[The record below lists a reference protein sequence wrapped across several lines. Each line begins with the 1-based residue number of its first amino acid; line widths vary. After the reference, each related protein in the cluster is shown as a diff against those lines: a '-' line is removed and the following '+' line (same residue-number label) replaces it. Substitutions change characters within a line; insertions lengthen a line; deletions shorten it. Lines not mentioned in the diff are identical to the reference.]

1 MLFGQYDEPRVQ
13 LARTTVTK
21 GGKKSS
27 EETSNAIRDDTATAA
42 ATAAND
48 SISTRQCTSAA
59 AAYLEY
65 DSLAKV
71 LLPTGS
77 TSPGALRETI
87 HGIAGK
93 TMTDRIRKLDFAFHH
108 GENVIFLRKV
118 ILALSINAF
127 SNILICHATTIC
139 VLRYNIR
146 NTCAILYFF
155 FETQ

>member
-1 MLFGQYDEPRVQ
+1 MLFVQYDEPRVQ

-21 GGKKSS
+21 GGEKKSS
-27 EETSNAIRDDTATAA
+27 EETSNAIRDDTAPAA

-127 SNILICHATTIC
+127 SNILIC
-139 VLRYNIR
+139 LM
-146 NTCAILYFF
+146 L
-155 FETQ
+155 TQ

>member
-1 MLFGQYDEPRVQ
+1 MLSNMKSLVCVQ
-13 LARTTVTK
+13 LVRTTVGK

-27 EETSNAIRDDTATAA
+27 EETSNAIRRYRRAYNDTDVVT

-48 SISTRQCTSAA
+48 SISIRRCTSAA

-87 HGIAGK
+87 HGIVGK
-93 TMTDRIRKLDFAFHH
+93 TMRDRIRKLDFAFHY
-108 GENVIFLRKV
+108 GEN
-118 ILALSINAF
+118 
-127 SNILICHATTIC
+127 TISSGK
-139 VLRYNIR
+139 
-146 NTCAILYFF
+146 YF
-155 FETQ
+155 